1 MKIDKCRFI
10 PSTALTIKLQ
20 SEEFLQN
27 FMCFPVSYLIDV
39 DTFKNLIKDLEHL
52 QEQSR
57 TSKLQNHIPQEN
69 GTTIHVPVW

>member
-1 MKIDKCRFI
+1 
-10 PSTALTIKLQ
+10 
-20 SEEFLQN
+20 
-27 FMCFPVSYLIDV
+27 MCFPVSYLIDV